1 MKQFTFVFFLTLLTF
16 INSPAQAHPLDPNQ
30 KSNPSLIEQMDKMIL
45 SVADLDILVNRDK
58 VMDYEIM
65 TEDAKR
71 ILDAVKN
78 IRAIDKNG
86 VFKKFLDQ
94 LEKPA
99 TKLHHYSLKKD
110 PRAKKY
116 TEGVFNACFQ
126 CHQTHR
132 KNPYLD

>member
-1 MKQFTFVFFLTLLTF
+1 MSRLCFLAAVIVLWSVT
-16 INSPAQAHPLDPNQ
+16 AQAHPLSTMQ
-30 KSNPSLIEQMDKMIL
+30 KGNSSLVEQMDKMIL

-58 VMDYEIM
+58 VMDYDIM

-71 ILDAVKN
+71 ILMAVEN
-78 IRAIDKNG
+78 IRKLDTQGI
-86 VFKKFLDQ
+86 FKKFLDR

-99 TKLHHYSLKKD
+99 QKLHDFSKKKD
-110 PRAKKY
+110 NRAAKY
-116 TEGVFNACFQ
+116 TAEIFNACFN

>member
-1 MKQFTFVFFLTLLTF
+1 MKQFIFILILTLFTF
-16 INSPAQAHPLDPNQ
+16 INSPAQAHPLTPDQ
-30 KSNPSLIEQMDKMIL
+30 KSNPTLIEQMDKMIL

-71 ILDAVKN
+71 ILDAVKG
-78 IRAIDKNG
+78 IRTLDKNG

-94 LEKPA
+94 LEKPTA
-99 TKLHHYSLKKD
+99 KLHQYSLKKD
-110 PRAKKY
+110 PKAKKY
-116 TEGVFNACFQ
+116 TDAVFNACFQ
-126 CHQTHR
+126 CHQAHR